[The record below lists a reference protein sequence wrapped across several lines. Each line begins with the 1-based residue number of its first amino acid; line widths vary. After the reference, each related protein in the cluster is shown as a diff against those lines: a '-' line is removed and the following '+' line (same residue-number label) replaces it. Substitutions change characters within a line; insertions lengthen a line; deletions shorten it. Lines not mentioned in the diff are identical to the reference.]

1 MNEIVISNAQME
13 DLPSWM
19 ALVRKVR
26 LDFPGLETEQGLA
39 EYQAVVV
46 RNITR
51 RTALCAKTG
60 DRVVG
65 ALLYSKNRNVLSFLA
80 VDPAYRQQ
88 GLASGL
94 IRWMLNG
101 LDPGRAVCV
110 TTFREGD
117 PRGAAPRALYQ
128 KLGFLAGELVEE
140 FGYPCQKFIL
150 QRKA

>member
-1 MNEIVISNAQME
+1 ME

-65 ALLYSKNRNVLSFLA
+65 VLLYSKNRNVLSFLA

-94 IRWMLNG
+94 IRWMLHN
-101 LDPGRAVCV
+101 LNPGRAVCV
-110 TTFREGD
+110 TTFREED

>member
-13 DLPSWM
+13 DLPSWL

-46 RNITR
+46 KNITR
-51 RTALCAKTG
+51 QTALCAKSEG
-60 DRVVG
+60 RVVG
-65 ALLYSKNRNVLSFLA
+65 VLLYSKSRNMLSFLA
-80 VDPAYRQQ
+80 VDPAFRQQ

-94 IRWMLNG
+94 IRWMLSD
-101 LDPGRAVCV
+101 LDPARYVCV
-110 TTFREGD
+110 TTFRVDD

-128 KLGFLAGELVEE
+128 KFGFVADDLVEE
-140 FGYPCQKFIL
+140 FGYPCQRFVL
-150 QRKA
+150 RRR